1 MCLLCLGLFLLAQWH
16 EALADSLSHLAAT
29 EFSLVPSRVDA
40 VLVFNSV
47 AGDHSSLAATTDAFR
62 DEHRI
67 VVTAKALQSHGEVAR
82 WVLFKRPSRALK
94 CLSVPAAQPSVHRF
108 AAAAG
113 DADVVA
119 WVNDVMQWHE
129 RERAARFLTRAQ
141 RNPTECRVVDD
152 APTDQAVFDALASNQ
167 PTVFRGAARDWPA
180 RQLWTADRLRE
191 QSGDVVLSVKASADG
206 RFEGVESAAD
216 WPEQRDLP
224 AYVRQHLAHPDLV
237 TVRAADVAL
246 TMRELLDTF
255 TSDANETSF
264 YLEYTSFDAIPMLA
278 AGVPRPLFP
287 FAGFLHRSHLNVWL
301 GDGRTTGK
309 IHFDEFENVL
319 AQVVGRKVFKLIS
332 ANNRSFEG
340 HVREVQFE
348 YDRAHGKLRRSRLLE
363 STSMTMA
370 PFANVRDDEV
380 FSCVV
385 EAGDV
390 FVLPAFTWHEVQSE
404 RVQDETIN
412 LMVNAWFA
420 PLRNREFVCPTCE
433 WTFDTARYRDA
444 LIKFGDAANRERD
457 EL

>member
-1 MCLLCLGLFLLAQWH
+1 MISLCLGLFLLAWQVVC
-16 EALADSLSHLAAT
+16 EADSLASLAAT
-29 EFSLVPSRVDA
+29 EFSLVASRVDA
-40 VLVFNSV
+40 VLVFNSI
-47 AGDHSSLAATTDAFR
+47 AGSSLAAITDAFR

-67 VVTAKALQSHGEVAR
+67 VVTAKALLNHGEVAD
-82 WVLFKRPSRALK
+82 WVLFKRPPRALK
-94 CLSVPAAQPSVHRF
+94 CLSVPAGQPTVHRF
-108 AAAAG
+108 AVAAG
-113 DADVVA
+113 DTDDVVA

-129 RERAARFLTRAQ
+129 RERVMRFLERAQ
-141 RNPTECRVVDD
+141 RNPRKCRVVDD

-167 PTVFRGAARDWPA
+167 PTVFRGAALDWPA

-191 QSGDVVLSVKASADG
+191 QSGDVLLSVKASADG

-224 AYVRQHLAHPDLV
+224 AYVRQHLAHPELV

-255 TSDANETSF
+255 SSSSNETSL

-287 FAGFLHRSHLNVWL
+287 FAGFLQRSHLNVWL

-309 IHFDEFENVL
+309 LHFDEYENVL

-332 ANNRSFEG
+332 ANNRSFES
-340 HVREVQFE
+340 HIREVQFE
-348 YDRAHGKLRRSRLLE
+348 YDRSHGKLRRSRLLE

-380 FSCVV
+380 FTCNV
-385 EAGDV
+385 EPGDV

-404 RVQDETIN
+404 RVQAETIN

-420 PLRNREFVCPTCE
+420 PLRTREFVCPTCD

-444 LIKFGDAANRERD
+444 LIKFGDGNRERD